1 MPKNFYFAA
10 PSFKLQA
17 SSVQI
22 IKESNPNFWH
32 QPYLVTVS
40 SCRFLVSGFS
50 NLLCLFSMSIFF

>member
-22 IKESNPNFWH
+22 IKESNPI
-32 QPYLVTVS
+32 YGTSLI
-40 SCRFLVSGFS
+40 L
-50 NLLCLFSMSIFF
+50 